1 MEDEPRKITQV
12 SGMRTEGKD
21 KIISDLNLDDD
32 QLGQGKIPMETVDS
46 ISNVSLNTESELAE
60 REEKSIE
67 NDDHSSRQIKSRV
80 ETLELTS
87 DDHSGQRKSKEDP
100 RHPTT
105 LKSVEEDNKPTERQ
119 EKRSHKSKAWRKV
132 QYIGYAF
139 TSIIFYFSNVSYDY
153 MAEQS

>member
-12 SGMRTEGKD
+12 SGMRTEGND

-32 QLGQGKIPMETVDS
+32 QLGQGKIPMETLDS

-87 DDHSGQRKSKEDP
+87 DDHLGQKKS
-100 RHPTT
+100 R
-105 LKSVEEDNKPTERQ
+105 
-119 EKRSHKSKAWRKV
+119 RSN
-132 QYIGYAF
+132 
-139 TSIIFYFSNVSYDY
+139 TSYNIEVC
-153 MAEQS
+153 

>member
-1 MEDEPRKITQV
+1 MINQEKAKYEWKLWIQ
-12 SGMRTEGKD
+12 S
-21 KIISDLNLDDD
+21 
-32 QLGQGKIPMETVDS
+32 
-46 ISNVSLNTESELAE
+46 VSLNTESELAE

-87 DDHSGQRKSKEDP
+87 DDHSGQRKSKEDS

-105 LKSVEEDNKPTERQ
+105 LKSVEESNKPTERQ

-132 QYIGYAF
+132 QYIGYAS
-139 TSIIFYFSNVSYDY
+139 TSIIFPMLVMIIWLNNRNDSKGTSEVPKNKTVSTSNACIS
-153 MAEQS
+153 

>member
-32 QLGQGKIPMETVDS
+32 QPGQGKMETLDS

-105 LKSVEEDNKPTERQ
+105 LKSGRQ

-132 QYIGYAF
+132 QYIGYAS
-139 TSIIFYFSNVSYDY
+139 TSIIFPIVSYDY